1 MFYPAIRCGVVG
13 VIPELRW
20 LRRSLELRGAPRV
33 LDRSVERRP
42 GQVEA
47 SPGYLRLQ
55 PGEQAQALRVAL
67 EPAAASGEQRQ
78 GQLTVVPER
87 RVSQVVG
94 QACGVHQVR
103 VTPELGPELPPDLRA
118 LQRVGEPGPRE
129 VARAHLDHLG
139 LCGEPAQRGGV
150 QHPGPVADEGPAAV
164 FRRRVLLP
172 WLGCP
177 ARGRGGAV
185 ARARAH
191 RVSLTPA
198 VSRSAARLASSRATG
213 TLKGEQDT

>member
-20 LRRSLELRGAPRV
+20 FRRGLELRGAPRV

-78 GQLTVVPER
+78 GQLSVVPER

-94 QACGVHQVR
+94 QARGVHQVR

-118 LQRVGEPGPRE
+118 LQRVGEPGPGKSPAPISTTWVFAASLRSAE
-129 VARAHLDHLG
+129 ECSTRARSRTKGLRRCSAGGSSFLG
-139 LCGEPAQRGGV
+139 SAAQR
-150 QHPGPVADEGPAAV
+150 
-164 FRRRVLLP
+164 
-172 WLGCP
+172 
-177 ARGRGGAV
+177 AV
-185 ARARAH
+185 AW
-191 RVSLTPA
+191 
-198 VSRSAARLASSRATG
+198 AS
-213 TLKGEQDT
+213 

>member
-20 LRRSLELRGAPRV
+20 LRRSQELRGAPRV

-55 PGEQAQALRVAL
+55 RGEQARALRIAL
-67 EPAAASGEQRQ
+67 DPAAASGEQRQ
-78 GQLTVVPER
+78 GQLYVVPER
-87 RVSQVVG
+87 RVSQAVG
-94 QACGVHQVR
+94 QARGVHQVR

-164 FRRRVLLP
+164 FRRRVLPPLLRRP
-172 WLGCP
+172 P
-177 ARGRGGAV
+177 RGRRGAL
-185 ARARAH
+185 APPPRPPAAP
-191 RVSLTPA
+191 TPPA
-198 VSRSAARLASSRATG
+198 PPPPPP
-213 TLKGEQDT
+213 